1 MRKIELNMDKKI
13 IFLICVMGIVALLA
27 IGATSAENNDVNTS
41 DWANITVNN
50 VSFQIPPEYG
60 GGSDSGGN
68 YVKTNV
74 FTFGLVAL
82 EDDKSLRNNYGYES
96 TLDELYDVEEMEID
110 GHHAVA
116 YYSHRSICNHDV
128 TYLYF
133 ESNKTFYA
141 LSYDG
146 NDVNDTMKK
155 IVSYSPK
162 SEFSKE
168 KFDEKLNTMQEDY
181 IEEQREYEE
190 SYAYDQGYKNG
201 YSQGTLNSRHN
212 DYFGYY
218 LFYRLGKRSR

>member
-1 MRKIELNMDKKI
+1 
-13 IFLICVMGIVALLA
+13 
-27 IGATSAENNDVNTS
+27 
-41 DWANITVNN
+41 
-50 VSFQIPPEYG
+50 
-60 GGSDSGGN
+60 
-68 YVKTNV
+68 
-74 FTFGLVAL
+74 
-82 EDDKSLRNNYGYES
+82 
-96 TLDELYDVEEMEID
+96 ME
-110 GHHAVA
+110 
-116 YYSHRSICNHDV
+116 HDV

-190 SYAYDQGYKNG
+190 AYAYEEGYRTG
-201 YSQGTLNSRHN
+201 YSQGSLSHRNNHD
-212 DYFGYY
+212 DYFAYY
-218 LFYRLGKRSR
+218 LFYKLGQRSRY